1 MHIDGIR
8 VILTMINFVVL
19 YFILRHFFFKPVNNV
34 ISSREDEII
43 NKINKTEENEKK
55 AMVLLKEKEEDLKK
69 AKVDGK
75 AIVENYKVKA
85 EKVSEELIKEA
96 NDEAKLIMERARKE
110 IEREK
115 EKAQSEIKTQIID
128 LAVLMSQKALDE
140 SINEEQHKRL
150 INDFISKVGI

>member
-140 SINEEQHKRL
+140 SINEEQHRRL